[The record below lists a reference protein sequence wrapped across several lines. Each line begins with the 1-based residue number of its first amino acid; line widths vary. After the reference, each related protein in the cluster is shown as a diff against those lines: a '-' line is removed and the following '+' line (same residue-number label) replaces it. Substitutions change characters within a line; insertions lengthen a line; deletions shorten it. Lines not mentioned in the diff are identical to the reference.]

1 MKRYIVLPNH
11 DGFVVGLYEDADGEY
26 VKYEDVEQLIA
37 ERDEFAKE
45 IQHLSLRMSDILTE
59 RDRYREALEL
69 IVENYKAM
77 SAWDNKLII
86 PNLRIANEALEGEK

>member
-1 MKRYIVLPNH
+1 MSIQGLIRYQTFIRSEL
-11 DGFVVGLYEDADGEY
+11 
-26 VKYEDVEQLIA
+26 VERIEEL
-37 ERDEFAKE
+37 EV
-45 IQHLSLRMSDILTE
+45 E

-77 SAWDNKLII
+77 SPWDNKLII

>member
-1 MKRYIVLPNH
+1 MKRYCIYSTT
-11 DGFVVGLYEDADGEY
+11 DGNTFADEDAEGEY
-26 VKYEDVEQLIA
+26 VKYEYAKQLEA
-37 ERDEFAKE
+37 ERNSAFDAIAK
-45 IQHLSLRMSDILTE
+45 LTTE

>member
-1 MKRYIVLPNH
+1 MKRYCIYSTT
-11 DGFVVGLYEDADGEY
+11 DGNTFADEDANGEY
-26 VKYEDVEQLIA
+26 VKYEDVEQL
-37 ERDEFAKE
+37 E
-45 IQHLSLRMSDILTE
+45 TE
-59 RDRYREALEL
+59 RERYREALEL

>member
-1 MKRYIVLPNH
+1 MSIQGLIRYQTFIRSEL
-11 DGFVVGLYEDADGEY
+11 
-26 VKYEDVEQLIA
+26 VERIEEL
-37 ERDEFAKE
+37 EV
-45 IQHLSLRMSDILTE
+45 E

-77 SAWDNKLII
+77 SSWDNKLII

>member
-1 MKRYIVLPNH
+1 MSIQGLIRYQTFIRSEL
-11 DGFVVGLYEDADGEY
+11 
-26 VKYEDVEQLIA
+26 VERIEEL
-37 ERDEFAKE
+37 EV
-45 IQHLSLRMSDILTE
+45 E

>member
-1 MKRYIVLPNH
+1 MKDSV
-11 DGFVVGLYEDADGEY
+11 
-26 VKYEDVEQLIA
+26 
-37 ERDEFAKE
+37 
-45 IQHLSLRMSDILTE
+45 DILNERIEELEVE

>member
-1 MKRYIVLPNH
+1 MKMKDSV
-11 DGFVVGLYEDADGEY
+11 
-26 VKYEDVEQLIA
+26 
-37 ERDEFAKE
+37 
-45 IQHLSLRMSDILTE
+45 DILNERIEELEVE

>member
-1 MKRYIVLPNH
+1 MTEQEIMKRIVRLE
-11 DGFVVGLYEDADGEY
+11 V
-26 VKYEDVEQLIA
+26 
-37 ERDEFAKE
+37 
-45 IQHLSLRMSDILTE
+45 E

>member
-1 MKRYIVLPNH
+1 MSIQGLIRYQTFIRSEL
-11 DGFVVGLYEDADGEY
+11 
-26 VKYEDVEQLIA
+26 VERIEELEV
-37 ERDEFAKE
+37 ERG
-45 IQHLSLRMSDILTE
+45 
-59 RDRYREALEL
+59 RYREALEL

>member
-1 MKRYIVLPNH
+1 MKRYCIYSTT
-11 DGFVVGLYEDADGEY
+11 DGNTFADEDDNGEY
-26 VKYEDVEQLIA
+26 VKYSDIEQLIV
-37 ERDEFAKE
+37 ERY
-45 IQHLSLRMSDILTE
+45 
-59 RDRYREALEL
+59 RYREALEL